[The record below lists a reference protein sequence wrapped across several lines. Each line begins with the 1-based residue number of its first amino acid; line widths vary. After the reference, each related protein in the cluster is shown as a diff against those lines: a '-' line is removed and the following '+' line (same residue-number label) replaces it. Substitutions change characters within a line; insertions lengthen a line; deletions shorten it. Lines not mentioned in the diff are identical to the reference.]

1 MDALA
6 GFLGNIGMGF
16 AVALTWQNLLL
27 CFTGCLLGTIIG
39 VLPGI
44 GPLTTMAMVLP
55 FTFWL
60 GPVGALI
67 MLAGVFYGAQ
77 YGGSTTAILVK
88 IPGETSSVVTI
99 LDGHAM
105 ALQGRAGPAL
115 AIAAIASLFAG
126 SAVTLL
132 IAAAGPPLASIALL
146 FHSADY
152 VSVML
157 LGLVSAVVLAHGSV
171 LKAVA
176 MIVLG
181 VLFGLVGTDTHS
193 GAYRMTME
201 LDVLFDGLG
210 FVPISMGVFG
220 LAEIMYNI
228 EHGARHASVSG
239 RVTGLMPTRRDL
251 LTCLPAMMRGTAVG
265 TAFGILPGGGPTI
278 AAFSAYT
285 LEKKVSATPQRFGH
299 GAIEGVAAPEA
310 ANNAAAQACF
320 IPMLSL
326 GIPPNALMAVM
337 IGAMMIHGIQPG
349 PNIIA
354 KQPELFWGLI
364 ASMWI
369 GNAMLVILNLPLI
382 GIWVRLLQVPY
393 GYLFPTILVFCCIGT
408 YALNS
413 STGEVLI
420 MTAFGVIGYVFRK
433 LDCEPAPLLL
443 GLVLGPLLEENLRRA
458 LQLTGGDWSVFV
470 TRPLSLAFLLAA
482 LALLVAVALPGIRR
496 GREQAFR
503 E

>member
-27 CFTGCLLGTIIG
+27 CFIGCLLGTIIG

-67 MLAGVFYGAQ
+67 MLSGVFYGAQ
-77 YGGSTTAILVK
+77 YGGSTTEILVK

-126 SAVTLL
+126 SVVTLL

-171 LKAVA
+171 LQAVV

-181 VLFGLVGTDTHS
+181 VLFGLVGTDVST
-193 GAYRMTME
+193 GEYRMTMG
-201 LDVLFDGLG
+201 LGVLFDGVG
-210 FVPISMGVFG
+210 FVPLSMGLFG
-220 LAEIMYNI
+220 LAEIMVNL
-228 EHGARHASVSG
+228 ESAGAADMHAKP
-239 RVTGLMPTRRDL
+239 VTGLWPTLGDL
-251 LTCLPAMMRGTAVG
+251 KQSFPAMVRGTAIG
-265 TAFGILPGGGPTI
+265 TVFGILPGGGPTI
-278 AAFSAYT
+278 AAFSAYS
-285 LEKKVSATPQRFGH
+285 LEKKVSR
-299 GAIEGVAAPEA
+299 
-310 ANNAAAQACF
+310 
-320 IPMLSL
+320 
-326 GIPPNALMAVM
+326 
-337 IGAMMIHGIQPG
+337 
-349 PNIIA
+349 
-354 KQPELFWGLI
+354 
-364 ASMWI
+364 
-369 GNAMLVILNLPLI
+369 
-382 GIWVRLLQVPY
+382 
-393 GYLFPTILVFCCIGT
+393 
-408 YALNS
+408 
-413 STGEVLI
+413 
-420 MTAFGVIGYVFRK
+420 
-433 LDCEPAPLLL
+433 
-443 GLVLGPLLEENLRRA
+443 
-458 LQLTGGDWSVFV
+458 
-470 TRPLSLAFLLAA
+470 
-482 LALLVAVALPGIRR
+482 
-496 GREQAFR
+496 
-503 E
+503 

>member
-1 MDALA
+1 
-6 GFLGNIGMGF
+6 MGF

-27 CFTGCLLGTIIG
+27 CFIGCLLGTIIG

-67 MLAGVFYGAQ
+67 MLSGVFYGAQ

-126 SAVTLL
+126 SVVTLL

-181 VLFGLVGTDTHS
+181 VLFGLGRHRYPEWRLPHDHGDRRAVRRAS
-193 GAYRMTME
+193 ASS
-201 LDVLFDGLG
+201 
-210 FVPISMGVFG
+210 PISMGVFG
-220 LAEIMYNI
+220 LAEIIYNI
-228 EHGARHASVSG
+228 EHGARQRAY
-239 RVTGLMPTRRDL
+239 
-251 LTCLPAMMRGTAVG
+251 PAG
-265 TAFGILPGGGPTI
+265 
-278 AAFSAYT
+278 S
-285 LEKKVSATPQRFGH
+285 
-299 GAIEGVAAPEA
+299 
-310 ANNAAAQACF
+310 
-320 IPMLSL
+320 
-326 GIPPNALMAVM
+326 
-337 IGAMMIHGIQPG
+337 
-349 PNIIA
+349 
-354 KQPELFWGLI
+354 
-364 ASMWI
+364 
-369 GNAMLVILNLPLI
+369 
-382 GIWVRLLQVPY
+382 
-393 GYLFPTILVFCCIGT
+393 
-408 YALNS
+408 
-413 STGEVLI
+413 
-420 MTAFGVIGYVFRK
+420 
-433 LDCEPAPLLL
+433 PA
-443 GLVLGPLLEENLRRA
+443 
-458 LQLTGGDWSVFV
+458 
-470 TRPLSLAFLLAA
+470 
-482 LALLVAVALPGIRR
+482 
-496 GREQAFR
+496 
-503 E
+503 

>member
-1 MDALA
+1 
-6 GFLGNIGMGF
+6 
-16 AVALTWQNLLL
+16 
-27 CFTGCLLGTIIG
+27 
-39 VLPGI
+39 
-44 GPLTTMAMVLP
+44 
-55 FTFWL
+55 
-60 GPVGALI
+60 
-67 MLAGVFYGAQ
+67 
-77 YGGSTTAILVK
+77 
-88 IPGETSSVVTI
+88 
-99 LDGHAM
+99 M

-126 SAVTLL
+126 SVVTLL

-193 GAYRMTME
+193 GAYRMTMG

-228 EHGARHASVSG
+228 ERGAKHASVSG
-239 RVTGLMPTRRDL
+239 RVTGLMPTRKDL
-251 LTCLPAMMRGTAVG
+251 LTCLPAMVRGTAVG

-285 LEKKVSATPQRFGH
+285 LEKKVSSTPQRFGH

-443 GLVLGPLLEENLRRA
+443 GLVLGPLLEENFRRA

-482 LALLVAVALPGIRR
+482 LALLIAVALPGIRR